1 MQEHNPW
8 WKGKEFIEEDED
20 FVKWKKSKIKWFPR
34 LIEKINLEPFSL
46 HFIFGPR
53 QVGKTT
59 LLKLLIK
66 KLLDSGIEPK
76 SIFYF
81 KCEQLTDFKELDVIL
96 KEYQKIKDREK
107 IKTSYLFLDEI
118 TFPKEWFRSIKW
130 HIDMGNFKND
140 VLILTGSLSMFVKKE
155 IETFPGRRGK
165 GKDFVFY
172 PLSFREFV
180 SLFNSKI
187 IEKIDKFEKF
197 EEEEIIKK
205 SNKALPWLGELN
217 KIFEIYLQCGG
228 FPLSLKSMLEE
239 NKISNEIFDV
249 YLSWIRGDI
258 AKLKR
263 NEGIAK
269 RIVKAIIE
277 KVPSTI
283 SFHNIAKEFEIK
295 SHKTVFYYIDILE
308 KLFLAKV
315 LYFIEP
321 NKATEV
327 FYKQRKVHL
336 IDPFLYHLFSYWC
349 MTPSPKESIIVE
361 SVVASHLSR
370 KFNVGYWKNKQE
382 IDVVMP
388 LKNKLLGIEV
398 KWQEKP
404 EFFKLSVGK
413 MKKVITLTKNVLAEE
428 PTAIPVSLFLAC
440 LDV

>member
-20 FVKWKKSKIKWFPR
+20 FAKWKKSKIKWIPK

-53 QVGKTT
+53 QIGKTT

-66 KLLDSGIEPK
+66 RLLDSGIEPK

-81 KCEQLTDFKELDVIL
+81 KCEQLTDFKELDDIL
-96 KEYQKIKDREK
+96 KEYQKIKEREK

-118 TFPKEWFRSIKW
+118 TFPKEWFRSVKW
-130 HIDMGNFKND
+130 HIDMGRFKND
-140 VLILTGSLSMFVKKE
+140 ILILTGSLSMFAKKE

-165 GKDFVFY
+165 GKDFIFY

-180 SLFNSKI
+180 AVINPKI
-187 IEKIDKFEKF
+187 IESIDKFEKF
-197 EEEEIIKK
+197 NEEEIIKK
-205 SNKALPWLGELN
+205 TNKALPWLNELN

-228 FPLSLKSMLEE
+228 FPLSLKSMLKE

-249 YLSWIRGDI
+249 YLSWIKGDL

-263 NEGIAK
+263 NESIAK

-277 KVPSTI
+277 KAPSAI
-283 SFHNIAKEFEIK
+283 SFHSIAKEFEIK

-315 LYFIEP
+315 LYFIDP

-327 FYKQRKVHL
+327 FYKQRKIHL
-336 IDPFLYHLFSYWC
+336 VDPFLYYLFSYWC
-349 MTPSPKESIIVE
+349 MNPSPKESVIVE
-361 SVVASHLSR
+361 SVVTSHLLR
-370 KFNVGYWKNKQE
+370 KFNISYWKNKQE
-382 IDVVMP
+382 IDVVIP
-388 LKNKLLGIEV
+388 LKDKLLGIEV

-404 EFFKLSVGK
+404 ELFKLSVGK
-413 MKKVITLTKNVLAEE
+413 MKKIIILTKNVLTEE
-428 PTAIPVSLFLAC
+428 PTTIPVSLFLVC